1 MLSLGI
7 SFLQVGEDVKCNL
20 NSKRAKIYLFRWDIV
35 TLCRKAR
42 PFLQKRNFFK
52 KGGEAYGY
60 AIIDFVLFDRNIDFD
75 KKDCRRSGY
84 IASTAFLA
92 RA

>member
-1 MLSLGI
+1 MVWLI
-7 SFLQVGEDVKCNL
+7 FLYDL

-60 AIIDFVLFDRNIDFD
+60 SIIDFVLFDRNIDFD
-75 KKDCRRSGY
+75 KKDSRRSGY
-84 IASTAFLA
+84 NACTANLA

>member
-1 MLSLGI
+1 MGFGGSGWFI
-7 SFLQVGEDVKCNL
+7 FLCDL
-20 NSKRAKIYLFRWDIV
+20 NSKCAKTYLFRWDIV

-60 AIIDFVLFDRNIDFD
+60 SIIDFGLSDENLDIAKENF
-75 KKDCRRSGY
+75 RRSGY
-84 IASTAFLA
+84 IAFPAFLA

>member
-1 MLSLGI
+1 MVWLIFSYDLST
-7 SFLQVGEDVKCNL
+7 KN
-20 NSKRAKIYLFRWDIV
+20 AKIPLFRWDIV

-60 AIIDFVLFDRNIDFD
+60 SIIDFGLSDENLDIA
-75 KKDCRRSGY
+75 KKDSGCSGCLLRRL
-84 IASTAFLA
+84 I
-92 RA
+92 

>member
-1 MLSLGI
+1 MVWLI
-7 SFLQVGEDVKCNL
+7 FLYDL

-60 AIIDFVLFDRNIDFD
+60 SIIDFVLFDRNIDFD
-75 KKDCRRSGY
+75 KKDSRRSGY